1 VIEYGGDVDTTAA
14 IVGDIEFSQA
24 WPNCSS
30 APVVNPIA
38 VMLRNS
44 LFMKPDKNQIESN
57 LRLHVD
63 RLAGLIGPR
72 YLQKPK
78 TIQATIGYIEGQWA
92 GMGYQSSHECY
103 DAVGDQATNL
113 IVEQPGSKRAD
124 EILLL
129 GAHYDTV
136 YTTPGADDNASAV
149 AVLLEVSRLL
159 REHQCKRSIH
169 YVAFAC
175 EATTIAERGT

>member
-1 VIEYGGDVDTTAA
+1 MSTFSGG
-14 IVGDIEFSQA
+14 I
-24 WPNCSS
+24 
-30 APVVNPIA
+30 
-38 VMLRNS
+38 
-44 LFMKPDKNQIESN
+44 
-57 LRLHVD
+57 
-63 RLAGLIGPR
+63 
-72 YLQKPK
+72 
-78 TIQATIGYIEGQWA
+78 TIQATIGYIKGQWA
-92 GMGYQSSHECY
+92 RMGYQSLHECY

-113 IVEQPGSKRAD
+113 IVEQSGSKRAD

-136 YTTPGADDNASAV
+136 YTTPGADDKASAV

-159 REHQCKRSIH
+159 REHQCKRSIR